1 MLIIIIW
8 GNYEMSEFFMQM
20 ISNQFGTAVD
30 NSSEVDLIMWKM
42 LLLAISQTMP
52 ESTPDII

>member
-1 MLIIIIW
+1 
-8 GNYEMSEFFMQM
+8 MQM

-30 NSSEVDLIMWKM
+30 NSSEVDLIMWKIFFS
-42 LLLAISQTMP
+42 AISQTMP